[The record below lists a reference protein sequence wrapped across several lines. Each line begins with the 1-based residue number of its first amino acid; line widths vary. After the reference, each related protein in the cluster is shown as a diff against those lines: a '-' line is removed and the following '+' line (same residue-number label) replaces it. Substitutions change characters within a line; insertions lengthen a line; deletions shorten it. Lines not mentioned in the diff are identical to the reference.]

1 MPAIGQRLS
10 MLDAEERVTGRVN
23 YVLNVE
29 LPGMLHGRILR
40 SPLPH
45 ARVVSIDTSAAER
58 MTGVVAVLTRSDF
71 TLEGGYSPR
80 YGRIFRDQSVV
91 ALDKV
96 RFVGDAVAAVAA
108 VNDEIAEEALSLIKV
123 EYQEL
128 PAVFDEIDALKT
140 DAPLVHDPRPEQQE
154 MFSNLIQNLPGGSN
168 LCSHFKL
175 RHGNIDAG
183 FHQAVFV
190 YEDVFRSPPAQHV
203 PLEPHVTIAQFS
215 QGKLTLWTS
224 TQMPHAVRAQ
234 MATLLHLP
242 LAQVRVIVEN
252 LGGGFGS
259 KGSLRLEPI
268 TAFLALKANRP
279 VKIVLRR
286 EEEFVTVCKHPA
298 TIRIKTGVMKDG
310 TLVARQVT
318 AHFNTG
324 AYSDVGPVVA
334 RNGGSAMSGPYKIP
348 HVWIDSF
355 AVWTNLVPAGALR
368 GFGVPQAVW
377 AYESQMDMIAER
389 LGLDPVDLR
398 RKNLLRDGDLFAT
411 GEKLADVHFAEL
423 LNQVAASLK
432 WTSSDA
438 RWIQQAPA
446 GRGNGSIRQGK
457 GLALAIKATITP
469 STSAAAIKLNEDG
482 SLNVLTSSVECGQGA
497 TTVLAQIAATAMQVP
512 VERVS
517 VSHPDTDMTPYDQQT
532 SSSRTTF
539 SMGGA
544 IGKAADDL
552 KRQLIEN
559 AADLLEVS
567 GNDLNLEDGRIVV
580 RGTPSRSLSY
590 GEIAVRSK
598 QANLIG
604 RGSFTTR
611 GGLDLETGQ
620 GIGSVHWHQGA
631 IGCEIEVDIET
642 GRVRVLRLCPNV
654 FAGRVINPRLCELQL
669 EGCAIFGLGQ
679 ALFEEMTYGD
689 HGQLINTN
697 LGEYNVPSFEDIAA
711 TLDASALE
719 QPNSP
724 DLHGI
729 GETLLPPVMA
739 AISNAVYNAVGVRIH
754 DLPLTPEKILR
765 QLRDPTGG
773 GNDTLDRGRT

>member
-1 MPAIGQRLS
+1 LSIGQNLS

-23 YVLNVE
+23 YALNVE
-29 LPGMLHGRILR
+29 LPGMLYGRILR

-58 MTGVVAVLTRSDF
+58 MSGVVAVLSRSDF
-71 TLEGGYSPR
+71 TPESGYSPR
-80 YGRIFRDQSVV
+80 YGRIFRDQTVV

-108 VNDEIAEEALSLIKV
+108 VNDDVAEEALSLIKV

-128 PAVFDEIDALKT
+128 PAVFDEIDALKA

-154 MFSNLIQNLPGGSN
+154 MFTNLIQNLAGGSN

-175 RHGNIDAG
+175 RHGDVDAG
-183 FHQAVFV
+183 FHQVDFV

-203 PLEPHVTIAQFS
+203 PLEPHVTVAQFS
-215 QGKLTLWTS
+215 RGKLTLWTS

-234 MATLLHLP
+234 MAALIHLP

-268 TAFLALKANRP
+268 AAFLALKANRP

-298 TIRIKTGVMKDG
+298 TIRIKTGVTKDG

-389 LGLDPVDLR
+389 LGIDPIEMR
-398 RKNLLRDGDLFAT
+398 RKNLLRDGDSFAT
-411 GEKLADVHFAEL
+411 GEKLADVHFDKL
-423 LNQVAASLK
+423 LDKAAADVQ
-432 WTSSDA
+432 WQASDA
-438 RWIQQAPA
+438 RWSS
-446 GRGNGSIRQGK
+446 GNRLSTLTGATRRGK
-457 GLALAIKATITP
+457 GLALVIKATITP
-469 STSAAAIKLNEDG
+469 STSTAAIKLNEDG
-482 SLNVLTSSVECGQGA
+482 SLNVLVSSVECGQGA
-497 TTVLAQIAATAMQVP
+497 KTILAQIAANAMQVP
-512 VERVS
+512 VERVA
-517 VSHPDTDMTPYDQQT
+517 VSDPDTDVTPYDQQT

-539 SMGGA
+539 SVGGA
-544 IGKAADDL
+544 VTQA
-552 KRQLIEN
+552 
-559 AADLLEVS
+559 AADLKQQLLNHAGVLLEASVQDLVVENGRVS
-567 GNDLNLEDGRIVV
+567 V
-580 RGTPSRSLSY
+580 RGTPNRFLPYGAVAMRSQ
-590 GEIAVRSK
+590 

-604 RGSFTTR
+604 RGAFTTR

-620 GIGSVHWHQGA
+620 GVGSVHWHQGA
-631 IGCEIEVDIET
+631 IGCEVEVDTET
-642 GRVRVLRLCPNV
+642 GKVKVLRLSPTV
-654 FAGRVINPRLCELQL
+654 FAGRMVNPRLCALQL

-679 ALFEEMTYGD
+679 ALFEEMVYGD
-689 HGQLINTN
+689 HGQLLNSN
-697 LGEYNVPSFEDIAA
+697 LGDYNIPSFEDIAPLIN
-711 TLDASALE
+711 TSVLE
-719 QPNSP
+719 HPES
-724 DLHGI
+724 DELHGI

-739 AISNAVYNAVGVRIH
+739 AIGNAVYNAAGVRLQ
-754 DLPLTPEKILR
+754 DLPLTAEKILLALHK
-765 QLRDPTGG
+765 Q
-773 GNDTLDRGRT
+773 